1 MDAAAAAA
9 CFEALL
15 SSLHEETSLE
25 LPLAV
30 LIFRVTIP
38 LVLMDQLEMVGFTG
52 GAGDLRW
59 HCCLSHSARK
69 GRNFDIILR
78 SHRHWRLF
86 VNLQRPNGLLLVVR
100 FHNNSQR

>member
-1 MDAAAAAA
+1 MGAAAAAA
-9 CFEALL
+9 CFEALI

-30 LIFRVTIP
+30 LLFRVTIT

-59 HCCLSHSARK
+59 HCFLSHSVRK
-69 GRNFDIILR
+69 GRNFDMILR

-86 VNLQRPNGLLLVVR
+86 VNLQRTNGLLVVR
-100 FHNNSQR
+100 FHNSSQR